1 MNSPISCGVIMQSDK
16 KYLKW
21 CAKQKN
27 GIKIVSESINLQKA
41 YLKKSKDAIKSM
53 EVNAKAGIN
62 DWAIAASYYAR
73 YDAVYAL
80 LSRIGVK
87 CEIHDCTIALFKH
100 LFSGK
105 IALAF
110 IQDLE
115 QSKDD
120 RIDAQYYTKTIKI
133 NQNKV
138 IVDTKNFVL
147 EIEKIIDSLTKSDI
161 VDLQTI
167 LKSVLS

>member
-1 MNSPISCGVIMQSDK
+1 MQSDK

-27 GIKIVSESINLQKA
+27 GIKIVSESLNLQKA
-41 YLKKSKDAIKSM
+41 YLKKAKDAIKSM

-62 DWAIAASYYAR
+62 DWAISASYYAR
-73 YDAVYAL
+73 YNAVYAL
-80 LSRIGVK
+80 LSRIGIK
-87 CEIHDCTIALFKH
+87 CEIHDCTIALFKY

-120 RIDAQYYTKTIKI
+120 RIDAQYYTGTIKI
-133 NQNKV
+133 NQNKM
-138 IVDTKNFVL
+138 IVNTKNFVL
-147 EIEKIIDSLTKSDI
+147 EIEKIIDNLTKSDI
-161 VDLQTI
+161 VTLQAI
-167 LKSVLS
+167 FKSASI

>member
-1 MNSPISCGVIMQSDK
+1 MQSDK

-27 GIKIVSESINLQKA
+27 GIKIVSESLNLQKA

-62 DWAIAASYYAR
+62 DWAISASYYAR
-73 YDAVYAL
+73 YNAVYAL
-80 LSRIGVK
+80 LSRIGIK
-87 CEIHDCTIALFKH
+87 CEIHDCTIALFKY

-120 RIDAQYYTKTIKI
+120 RIDAQYYTGTIKI
-133 NQNKV
+133 NQNKM
-138 IVDTKNFVL
+138 IVNTKNFVL
-147 EIEKIIDSLTKSDI
+147 EIEKIIDNLTKSDI
-161 VDLQTI
+161 VTLQAI
-167 LKSVLS
+167 FKSASI